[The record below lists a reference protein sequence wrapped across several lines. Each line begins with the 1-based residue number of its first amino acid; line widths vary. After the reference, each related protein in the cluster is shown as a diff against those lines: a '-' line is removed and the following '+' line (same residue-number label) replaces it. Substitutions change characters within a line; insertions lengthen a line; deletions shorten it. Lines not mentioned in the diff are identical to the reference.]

1 MQSNFASNIIMLN
14 AAVTLTILILFYLHG
29 ADLKEEGI
37 CGSSMD
43 MRRIALNKQ
52 LTAVSCE
59 DYHCGKLIN
68 NIIESR
74 VE

>member
-1 MQSNFASNIIMLN
+1 MWQFM
-14 AAVTLTILILFYLHG
+14 
-29 ADLKEEGI
+29 E
-37 CGSSMD
+37 
-43 MRRIALNKQ
+43 MRRVALNKQ
-52 LTAVSCE
+52 LTAVGCD